1 MSAEYCYAECHFQ
14 QGIELIIVMLIVII
28 LSSVLLSAE
37 YYYAECHF
45 RLIAKIHNDMLTV
58 VILSD
63 VLPNSVAPI
72 FNALY
77 CFNYSPSLYS
87 SIS

>member
-1 MSAEYCYAECHFQ
+1 MSVEF
-14 QGIELIIVMLIVII
+14 LIVKVKLTVVI

-45 RLIAKIHNDMLTV
+45 RLIAKIHIDMLTV
-58 VILSD
+58 VTLSD
-63 VLPNSVAPI
+63 VLPSSVAPI

-77 CFNYSPSLYS
+77 CFNYSPSLHS